1 MSEPVEYLNSID
13 TTIMG
18 SRNGHAALFMW
29 YSLKKKG
36 TYRLHKW
43 DNSIFSSLSSL
54 GQSQLTVVLFRYQ
67 GAWKRRFILFRQCQ
81 VFAPE
86 ITESWDSSRKK
97 WVVNNSCSGAA
108 KWGFCSEM
116 AISMRRRHCAC
127 GSNAKYYTTCYWR
140 ICWRAGQWLLRRA
153 IESLPGTRNAN
164 NAREYEEGYVVYYE
178 LKFSFYFELGP

>member
-1 MSEPVEYLNSID
+1 MVFLFINNGRFRRHNVNREKFHIHCDGALFGLMMPVLPLRSPISFEKPIDSIAVSGHKFLGCPMPCGITLTRKKHLAKMSEPVEYLNSID

-67 GAWKRRFILFRQCQ
+67 GAWERCSIMFWQCQ

-86 ITESWDSSRKK
+86 
-97 WVVNNSCSGAA
+97 V
-108 KWGFCSEM
+108 SE
-116 AISMRRRHCAC
+116 
-127 GSNAKYYTTCYWR
+127 GWN
-140 ICWRAGQWLLRRA
+140 
-153 IESLPGTRNAN
+153 
-164 NAREYEEGYVVYYE
+164 
-178 LKFSFYFELGP
+178 